1 MGISRSALNAQLFKP
16 FSQIYSKCCPRVLWP
31 RRRTLEDRSANRS
44 VAHLHLSFLVY
55 YFPFVV
61 LPFFDPIANCILM
74 HHDGLLL
81 NNYLQTHAP
90 DSLVTYF
97 NPRHFS
103 DIPRKFL
110 GVPKKK
116 MQPFYSHYRPSMLE
130 HLVFINPQ
138 PHLELRLGTVQ
149 CLVCDCLDS
158 VVAMVFGY
166 TFLSTPSSHYGYQ
179 ITSDLDCR
187 TTASRIL
194 VRAILLD
201 NGSAH

>member
-166 TFLSTPSSHYGYQ
+166 TFLSTPSSHYG
-179 ITSDLDCR
+179 
-187 TTASRIL
+187 
-194 VRAILLD
+194 
-201 NGSAH
+201 

>member
-16 FSQIYSKCCPRVLWP
+16 FAQIYSKCCPRVLWP
-31 RRRTLEDRSANRS
+31 RRRTLGDRSANRS

-61 LPFFDPIANCILM
+61 WPFFDPIANCM
-74 HHDGLLL
+74 HHDGILLT
-81 NNYLQTHAP
+81 NSLQTHAP
-90 DSLVTYF
+90 NPLVTYF

-166 TFLSTPSSHYGYQ
+166 TFLSTPSSHYG
-179 ITSDLDCR
+179 
-187 TTASRIL
+187 
-194 VRAILLD
+194 
-201 NGSAH
+201 